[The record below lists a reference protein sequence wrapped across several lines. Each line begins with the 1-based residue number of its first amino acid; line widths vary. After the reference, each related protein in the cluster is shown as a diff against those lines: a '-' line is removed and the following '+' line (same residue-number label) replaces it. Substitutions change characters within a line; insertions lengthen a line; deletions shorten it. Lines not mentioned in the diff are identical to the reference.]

1 MQRLIVVL
9 SLFSLVAGNL
19 LRTQPA
25 GEVSGFRA
33 LDKDAK
39 TQMLVLVEK
48 SATPCDKIKC
58 GKLECPSGFATKLVE
73 GHCCPYCISPDI
85 KIEKEITGATGETG
99 GKLSAFCEG
108 VWCFPT
114 LCAKEE
120 VTPTIDNGQCCN
132 ECRA

>member
-1 MQRLIVVL
+1 MMARFAFLALCMVAVEGSKVVP
-9 SLFSLVAGNL
+9 SETGY
-19 LRTQPA
+19 
-25 GEVSGFRA
+25 RA
-33 LDKDAK
+33 LDKDK
-39 TQMLVLVEK
+39 RTEMLVLIEK
-48 SATPCDKIKC
+48 KGTGPCDKISC
-58 GKLECPSGFATKLVE
+58 GKLTCPQGFETKLVE